1 MVCTNMKKRIVSIV
15 LVLVMALGLMSS
27 ASAELDTQNPI
38 KIGFEA
44 WCSGVD
50 AYFGIVAQKVMEDYI
65 EQVNENGGW
74 LGRKVELITMDYS
87 KDFSECVNATN
98 KLIQMD
104 CVAIVGPDGDPFA
117 PPIAPLLEEAK
128 VPAIGNGIVTPQS
141 TLKEDGVTVTPYLFR
156 TSPLATDG
164 CEALARYIYNEL
176 GARTVATLTEKT
188 NVQSVYMTEAFEK
201 TFEELGGKVVARE
214 GYELLASEFRA
225 QLTNIM
231 MADPEYLFMPAAAHK
246 EVGNAAKQLAQL
258 GNETIK
264 WLGYDCWV
272 FPELLDNAGPELEGS
287 LIFTAADVE
296 SEMFDDVRALYESK
310 HSDLNMG
317 LHIWA
322 IYALDALKV
331 IENAI
336 LTTGSTDGEVL
347 RDAIENTRDLP
358 VTTGIFTNN
367 PATHAPSGVVWNLM
381 EIKGNAFVDTGI
393 RIQ

>member
-1 MVCTNMKKRIVSIV
+1 MKKTLCLFLV
-15 LVLVMALGLMSS
+15 LVLTVGTVGMA
-27 ASAELDTQNPI
+27 AAELDTANPI

-50 AYFGIVAQKVMEDYI
+50 SYFGIVAQKVQEDYI
-65 EQVNENGGW
+65 EQVNANGGW
-74 LGRKVELITMDYS
+74 LGREVQLITMDYS

-98 KLIQMD
+98 KLIQMG

-117 PPIAPLLEEAK
+117 PPIAPLLEDAK
-128 VPAIGNGIVTPQS
+128 IPAVANGIVTPQS

-164 CEALARYIYNEL
+164 CRALARHIYNEL

-188 NVQSVYMTEAFEK
+188 NVQSVYMTEAFEDE
-201 TFEELGGKVVARE
+201 FQQLGGKVVARE
-214 GYELLASEFRA
+214 GYELQASEFRA

-246 EVGNAAKQLAQL
+246 EIGNAAKQLSQL
-258 GNETIK
+258 GNETIT

-287 LIFTAADVE
+287 LLFTAADIE
-296 SEMFDDVRALYESK
+296 SPMFDDVRNLYESK
-310 HSDLNMG
+310 HSDLNMS

-347 RDAIENTRDLP
+347 RDAIDNTKDLA
-358 VTTGIFTNN
+358 VTTGTFTND
-367 PATHAPSGVVWNLM
+367 PATHAPTGIVWNL
-381 EIKGNAFVDTGI
+381 IKITNNEFVDTGVK
-393 RIQ
+393 IQ

>member
-1 MVCTNMKKRIVSIV
+1 MKK
-15 LVLVMALGLMSS
+15 LVCLLLALTLIGGLATSTFAES
-27 ASAELDTQNPI
+27 EPDASNPI

-50 AYFGIVAQKVMEDYI
+50 AYFGLVAQKVMEDYLEI
-65 EQVNENGGW
+65 ENANGGW

-98 KLIQMD
+98 KLIQMG
-104 CVAIVGPDGDPFA
+104 CCAIVGPDGDPFA

-128 VPAIGNGIVTPQS
+128 VPAVGNGIVTPQS

-164 CEALARYIYNEL
+164 CVAMAKYLYNEL

-201 TFEELGGKVVARE
+201 TFIELGGKVVARE
-214 GYELLASEFRA
+214 GYELEASEFRA
-225 QLTNIM
+225 QLTNIL

-258 GNETIK
+258 GNNSIT
-264 WLGYDCWV
+264 WVGYDCWV
-272 FPELLDNAGPELEGS
+272 FPELLENAGPELEGS
-287 LIFTAADVE
+287 LLFTAADIE
-296 SEMFDDVRALYESK
+296 SEMFDEVRTLYESK
-310 HSDLNMG
+310 HSDMNMS

-331 IENAI
+331 IKNAI
-336 LTTGSTDGEVL
+336 LNTGSTDGETL
-347 RDAIENTRDLP
+347 RDAIENTKELP

-367 PATHAPSGVVWNLM
+367 PETHAPIGVIWNLV
-381 EIKGNAFVDTGI
+381 EIKDSKFTNTGI
-393 RIQ
+393 TIQ